1 LTWTQADV
9 EIPFKLQEPQA
20 RQVLLTR
27 ALDQGDRDGK
37 LVGRLERAQAT
48 RQALRHHRGELEPD
62 LPLKAEPAQRFL
74 IERAKNILGLLPKND
89 PLTVRTKKLSTWPG
103 WLYVAVPLLALALG
117 LAGNSLGAQSTI
129 NLLHFPLFGLI
140 LWNLIIYVFLLL
152 RVIAGWFG
160 IGKGRVDALRLRL
173 FELLQKLRRGKKTD
187 TPDNPDDADRQ
198 TLRSQIS
205 RDFAADW
212 LQRGRALH
220 ASRIAAVL
228 HLSAAALVAG
238 MLGGLYIRGLALEYR
253 VVWEST
259 FLSAENLI
267 QPFAIFFGPLALLGF
282 EIPGAAEIRE
292 AARPGGVNA
301 AGWIHL
307 LAASAA
313 FYVIIPRLILAGL
326 TLARVWH
333 LKKRFPLEAG
343 ETEYFRKL
351 LQRPAPQEESGA
363 VLVLPHSLALDE
375 TEQESLRLLF
385 GDCFGSSMDVKFA
398 EPVQYG
404 FEEDVSE
411 NLREQGENTLYHVVS
426 MLFRLTATP
435 EAEVQGALMTTLQQ
449 ESRQSRLT
457 RRMVV
462 LLDSSGF
469 KERFGEGQTAQRR
482 MAERR
487 KAWDRLCEQQGLTPV
502 TIDLSAEDP
511 GMLGN
516 VVEEVRQATWD
527 PE

>member
-1 LTWTQADV
+1 
-9 EIPFKLQEPQA
+9 LQEAQA
-20 RQVLLTR
+20 REVLLTR

-37 LVGRLERAQAT
+37 IVGRLERAQAT
-48 RQALRHHRGELEPD
+48 RQALKHHRGELRPD
-62 LPLKAEPAQRFL
+62 LSLKAEPAQRFL
-74 IERAKNILGLLPKND
+74 AERARNILGLLPEND
-89 PLTVRTKKLSTWPG
+89 PLTVRAKKLSTWPG
-103 WLYVAVPLLALALG
+103 WLYGVLPLLALALG
-117 LAGNSLGAQSTI
+117 LAGNSLGARSTI

-140 LWNLIIYVFLLL
+140 FWNLLVYLFLLQRL
-152 RVIAGWFG
+152 VAGWLG
-160 IGKGRVDALRLRL
+160 IGQGWVDQVRLSL
-173 FELLQKLRRGKKTD
+173 FTLPRKLRGD
-187 TPDNPDDADRQ
+187 TAIPGSNGPGDDTGQDADGQ
-198 TLRSQIS
+198 APRSRIS
-205 RDFAADW
+205 QAFATDW
-212 LQRGRALH
+212 FERGRALH
-220 ASRIAAVL
+220 TSRVATVL
-228 HLSAAALVAG
+228 HLAAAALVAG

-259 FLSAENLI
+259 FLSAEDLVR
-267 QPFAIFFGPLALLGF
+267 PFAIFFGPLTLFGF
-282 EIPGAAEIRE
+282 EIPGAEQIRE
-292 AARPGGVNA
+292 AAQPGGVNA

-307 LAASAA
+307 LAASAVL
-313 FYVIIPRLILAGL
+313 YVIVPRCVLAVL
-326 TLARVWH
+326 NLARVWQ

-343 ETEYFRKL
+343 ETAYFRKL
-351 LQRPAPQEESGA
+351 LQRPVPPEQSGS
-363 VLVLPHSLALDE
+363 VLVLPHSLALAE
-375 TEQESLRLLF
+375 TERESLRLLF
-385 GDCFGSSMDVKFA
+385 GDCFGGSMEVKFA

-411 NLREQGENTLYHVVS
+411 NLREQGENTLYHVVA

-435 EAEVQGALMTTLQQ
+435 EAEVQGALMTTMQQ

-487 KAWDRLCEQQGLTPV
+487 KAWDRLCEQQNLTPV